1 MESLERIGQT
11 ELKYRFPRNG
21 LKIVEKK
28 KKKGTLEP
36 LSKHF
41 SKVENYQRFVGKVVN
56 AIMRSKRSYHDFT
69 GWIWVMFFLT
79 RQTTISRLIP
89 GSVYKF
95 PSAQSAV
102 ARDTRAFWR
111 PKRFPES
118 FPREW
123 WKRDWIWQN
132 CGFLSFFFLFS
143 VLNNI
148 FIHFLNIL
156 DAGKLIRW
164 YFFFLEGKLEFYLYG
179 SDNVSI
185 C

>member
-1 MESLERIGQT
+1 MWNNGRKNLESLKNRTNQAYQT
-11 ELKYRFPRNG
+11 VWRSL
-21 LKIVEKK
+21 KK
-28 KKKGTLEP
+28 KKQKKKRLI
-36 LSKHF
+36 HF
-41 SKVENYQRFVGKVVN
+41 RNIFRRRKIISVSWKKVVNGWN

-69 GWIWVMFFLT
+69 GWIWVMLFLT

-132 CGFLSFFFLFS
+132 CGFFFFASCFKC
-143 VLNNI
+143 I
-148 FIHFLNIL
+148 FVHFLNIL
-156 DAGKLIRW
+156 DAGKLTRW
-164 YFFFLEGKLEFYLYG
+164 HFFFLERKLFRILFT
-179 SDNVSI
+179 DNV
-185 C
+185 